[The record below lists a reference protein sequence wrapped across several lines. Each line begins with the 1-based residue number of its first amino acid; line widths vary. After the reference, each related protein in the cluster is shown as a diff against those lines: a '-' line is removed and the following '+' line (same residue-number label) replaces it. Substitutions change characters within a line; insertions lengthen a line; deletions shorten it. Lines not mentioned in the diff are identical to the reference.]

1 MIYRQIDYR
10 VAYCNLKYLA
20 KLLVLGV
27 NLVPSHGGLL
37 KLMNLN

>member
-10 VAYCNLKYLA
+10 VAYNLKYLA